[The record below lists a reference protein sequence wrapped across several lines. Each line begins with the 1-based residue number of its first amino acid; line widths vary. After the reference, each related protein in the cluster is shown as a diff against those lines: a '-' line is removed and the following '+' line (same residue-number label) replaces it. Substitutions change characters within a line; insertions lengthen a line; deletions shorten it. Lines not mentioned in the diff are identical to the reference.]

1 MGFFCQ
7 TGLQAYFQMF
17 HDSFLAIMFLFQ
29 PHPRLSKETH
39 CLKMMETRLGIV
51 SQRRLVKEKH
61 RLQLLEQELKAASPE
76 NLLKR
81 GYSIT
86 LKKDKAVIDASV
98 LQPGDE
104 LTTRFAKGEI
114 KSIVTKK

>member
-1 MGFFCQ
+1 
-7 TGLQAYFQMF
+7 
-17 HDSFLAIMFLFQ
+17 
-29 PHPRLSKETH
+29 
-39 CLKMMETRLGIV
+39 MMETRLGIV

-86 LKKDKAVIDASV
+86 LKMA
-98 LQPGDE
+98 
-104 LTTRFAKGEI
+104 RR
-114 KSIVTKK
+114 

>member
-1 MGFFCQ
+1 MKHLEV
-7 TGLQAYFQMF
+7 GLQ
-17 HDSFLAIMFLFQ
+17 S
-29 PHPRLSKETH
+29 RLTKETH

-61 RLQLLEQELKAASPE
+61 RLQLLEQELQAASPE

-86 LKKDKAVIDASV
+86 LKNGKAVIDASV

>member
-1 MGFFCQ
+1 MHR
-7 TGLQAYFQMF
+7 LYFILSLPVWNGKYPVEPDGRTYSHADADEAERGTLSPGTNHETF
-17 HDSFLAIMFLFQ
+17 GSRPAIPSDKRNPLF
-29 PHPRLSKETH
+29 
-39 CLKMMETRLGIV
+39 KMMETRLGIV

-86 LKKDKAVIDASV
+86 LKMA
-98 LQPGDE
+98 
-104 LTTRFAKGEI
+104 RR
-114 KSIVTKK
+114 

>member
-1 MGFFCQ
+1 
-7 TGLQAYFQMF
+7 
-17 HDSFLAIMFLFQ
+17 
-29 PHPRLSKETH
+29 
-39 CLKMMETRLGIV
+39 METRLGIV

-81 GYSIT
+81 GHSIT
-86 LKKDKAVIDASV
+86 LNNGQTMSDAFVS
-98 LQPGDE
+98 QQGDE

>member
-1 MGFFCQ
+1 
-7 TGLQAYFQMF
+7 
-17 HDSFLAIMFLFQ
+17 
-29 PHPRLSKETH
+29 
-39 CLKMMETRLGIV
+39 MMETRLGIV

-86 LKKDKAVIDASV
+86 LKKW
-98 LQPGDE
+98 QGGD
-104 LTTRFAKGEI
+104 RCFCIAAG
-114 KSIVTKK
+114 

>member
-1 MGFFCQ
+1 
-7 TGLQAYFQMF
+7 
-17 HDSFLAIMFLFQ
+17 
-29 PHPRLSKETH
+29 
-39 CLKMMETRLGIV
+39 METRLGIV

-86 LKKDKAVIDASV
+86 LKNGKAVIDASV

-104 LTTRFAKGEI
+104 LTTRFAKGEN
-114 KSIVTKK
+114 KEYSKLKNKNEVWQQRNKPMNRL